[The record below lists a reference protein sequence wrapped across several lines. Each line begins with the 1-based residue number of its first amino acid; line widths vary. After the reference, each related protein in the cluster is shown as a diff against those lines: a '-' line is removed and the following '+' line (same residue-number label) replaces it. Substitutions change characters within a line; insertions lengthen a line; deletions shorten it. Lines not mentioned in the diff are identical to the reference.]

1 MKATHLIFTE
11 DGDVF
16 KTSDP
21 DIVTFASSEGLTAVV
36 DLAALTMTIGGGTSD
51 IDEADPDVWRDEDED
66 EEESDD
72 E

>member
-1 MKATHLIFTE
+1 MKATHLILTE

-21 DIVTFASSEGLTAVV
+21 DIVTFASNEGVTAVV
-36 DLAALTMTIGGGTSD
+36 NLATLQMTIDGDTSD
-51 IDEADPDVWRDEDED
+51 IDEADPDVWRDEDEE